1 MYIVTLFN
9 KETHDIFEKKFDS
22 YYLLNKFKNRVK
34 RSKKLILLA
43 EWKEM

>member
-22 YYLLNKFKNRVK
+22 YYLLNKFKNK
-34 RSKKLILLA
+34 LMHSKKLILLA